1 MVRPV
6 LSSDRGSQPTLL
18 PTDIG
23 DLLPAGHLVWE
34 ILAVVDELDLNE
46 FRAAYRADGRG
57 HPPYDPAMMVALVLY
72 CYRKNIRGSRGIE
85 AACVDDLGCRII
97 MGNRRPDHS
106 TIGRFLK
113 DHSAALRGLLA
124 QSLRLCDD
132 AGLIDLSLVAGDG
145 TKVQANA
152 AMDAT
157 VDAAVLHQQITDLRA
172 QIADVQAQ
180 LQAAVN
186 DLTDTDTPAL
196 FDLDLDPPAAA
207 CTTPARTGQRQ
218 TWRKLA
224 ALHRAL
230 HARRQALTHLAAH
243 PSTDRA
249 DWQAKLDRDQARV
262 TRCQQALDTLR
273 TEKQAAYE
281 QRQHA
286 EAAGVRFP
294 GTRPVPA
301 DQHAHVR
308 KAEAAL
314 ATAITRARTTAANP
328 PTTGKVNITDPHSR
342 IMPAKHGGYDQLY
355 NLQAAAT
362 AKQVIIGV
370 TLHDSCNDKQALTPL
385 LAATRSTLDQAG
397 IDRPI
402 GVALFD
408 SGYASDANF
417 TAELPV
423 DLLLVAVQREAR
435 QTGRLQDEQSTTPEA
450 WQAMAARLA
459 EPANHALYK
468 RRGAII
474 EPVFAQ
480 LFNLFGH
487 NLHLR
492 GAIQV
497 ETELHIWAT
506 SHNLGKL
513 LRHRRATRATR
524 PPG

>member
-1 MVRPV
+1 M
-6 LSSDRGSQPTLL
+6 LASDRGSQPTLL
-18 PTDIG
+18 PTDVR
-23 DLLPAGHLVWE
+23 DLLPADHLVWE
-34 ILAVVDELDLNE
+34 ILAVVDELDLDE
-46 FRAAYRADGRG
+46 FHAAYRDDGRG
-57 HPPYDPAMMVALVLY
+57 RPPYDPAAMIALVLY
-72 CYRKNIRGSRGIE
+72 CYRKNIRGSRAIE
-85 AACVDDLGCRII
+85 AACTDDLGCRII

-106 TIGRFLK
+106 TLSRFLK
-113 DHSAALRGLLA
+113 DHDAALRGLLA

-132 AGLIDLSLVAGDG
+132 AGLIDLSLIAGDG

-157 VDAAVLHQQITDLRA
+157 VDQAALHQQITGLRA
-172 QIADVQAQ
+172 QIADVEAQ
-180 LQAAVN
+180 WQAAISESA
-186 DLTDTDTPAL
+186 DTPPL
-196 FDLDLDPPAAA
+196 FDLDPPAAP
-207 CTTPARTGQRQ
+207 CTTPASTGERQ

-224 ALHRAL
+224 TLHRTL
-230 HARRQALTHLAAH
+230 HARLRALTHLTTR

-249 DWQAKLDRDQARV
+249 DWQAKLERDQARV
-262 TRCQQALDTLR
+262 TRCREALDTLR
-273 TEKQAAYE
+273 AKKQAAYE
-281 QRQHA
+281 QRQQA
-286 EAAGVRFP
+286 EAAGARIP

-301 DQHAHVR
+301 DQNAHVR
-308 KAEAAL
+308 NAEAAL
-314 ATAITRARTTAANP
+314 ATATTRAQATAANP
-328 PTTGKVNITDPHSR
+328 PTTGKVNTTDPHSR
-342 IMPAKHGGYDQLY
+342 IMPAKHGDYDQLY

-370 TLHDSCNDKQALTPL
+370 TLHDSSNDKQALSPL
-385 LAATRSTLDQAG
+385 LAATRATLDQAG

-417 TAELPV
+417 TAGLPV
-423 DLLLVAVQREAR
+423 ELLLVAVEREAR
-435 QTGRLQDEQSTTPEA
+435 QTGRLQDEQSTTPDA
-450 WQAMAARLA
+450 WQDMATRLA

-492 GAIQV
+492 GATQV

-513 LRHRRATRATR
+513 LRHRRATRATH